1 MFQLEAKQRREHSCK
16 KKQKKNREGNDEMEG
31 EENQWEGS
39 QERERPVT
47 LGERALFTPP
57 PSNYR
62 VHTAAS
68 ITRSSARLL
77 FTAAR
82 QRPRRRQL
90 RQLVKEEIHHR
101 TQVNPPEDPPLPNP
115 PPPPPPRSL
124 ISSAEQTPPGRVNT
138 QDDSSCLPALLFC
151 GQSSDAESLCYCWA
165 SNSNFFLFCSSD
177 ERRLTTAPDSDL

>member
-1 MFQLEAKQRREHSCK
+1 MFMNIKYILQLTLPSAVSSGGCFNWRLNSDESTTVKKKTTKKKPRRAMMRWRERKINGKEVRRERGQLRWAS
-16 KKQKKNREGNDEMEG
+16 
-31 EENQWEGS
+31 
-39 QERERPVT
+39 ERI
-47 LGERALFTPP
+47 FTPP

-90 RQLVKEEIHHR
+90 VKEEIHHR
-101 TQVNPPEDPPLPNP
+101 TQVNPPEDPSP
-115 PPPPPPRSL
+115 PSPPPRLL

-138 QDDSSCLPALLFC
+138 QDDSCLAALP
-151 GQSSDAESLCYCWA
+151 WA
-165 SNSNFFLFCSSD
+165 IIRC
-177 ERRLTTAPDSDL
+177 RITATAGLQF

>member
-1 MFQLEAKQRREHSCK
+1 
-16 KKQKKNREGNDEMEG
+16 MEG

-47 LGERALFTPP
+47 LGEQEILTPP

-90 RQLVKEEIHHR
+90 VKEEIHHR
-101 TQVNPPEDPPLPNP
+101 TQVNPHQRTP
-115 PPPPPPRSL
+115 PPSLPPPTPRLL

-138 QDDSSCLPALLFC
+138 QDDSCLAALP
-151 GQSSDAESLCYCWA
+151 WA
-165 SNSNFFLFCSSD
+165 IIRCRITATAGLQFKFFFLFRSSD
-177 ERRLTTAPDSDL
+177 ERHLTVALVKND

>member
-1 MFQLEAKQRREHSCK
+1 
-16 KKQKKNREGNDEMEG
+16 MEG

-47 LGERALFTPP
+47 LGERAEQEIFTPP

-90 RQLVKEEIHHR
+90 VKEEIHHR
-101 TQVNPPEDPPLPNP
+101 TQVNPPEAPTPHPHP
-115 PPPPPPRSL
+115 PPV
-124 ISSAEQTPPGRVNT
+124 VN
-138 QDDSSCLPALLFC
+138 LL
-151 GQSSDAESLCYCWA
+151 
-165 SNSNFFLFCSSD
+165 
-177 ERRLTTAPDSDL
+177 R